1 MKDIIIGLLI
11 NQDILNY
18 KVEIL
23 CPTSWADGICDPYES
38 RVYLEYD
45 AKDYK
50 DIILW
55 LSKDAMDYLSNLD
68 PAYHGYRFE
77 IYIDHEYRGEINTMS
92 KTFELSF
99 KFKASH

>member
-1 MKDIIIGLLI
+1 MKDILIGLLI
-11 NQDILNY
+11 GEDVLNY
-18 KVEIL
+18 KVEVL
-23 CPTSWADGICDPYES
+23 CPNSWADGICDSYES
-38 RVYLEYD
+38 RVYLEHE

-55 LSKDAMDYLSNLD
+55 LSKAVNHLNTLD
-68 PAYHGYRFE
+68 PEYHGYRFE